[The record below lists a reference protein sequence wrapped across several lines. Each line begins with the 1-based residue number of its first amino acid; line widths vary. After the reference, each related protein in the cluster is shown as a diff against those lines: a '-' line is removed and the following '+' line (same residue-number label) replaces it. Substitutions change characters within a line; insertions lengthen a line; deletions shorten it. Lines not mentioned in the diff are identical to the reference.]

1 MQRVEQGMG
10 EEIMSF
16 QLNDLVTIQRGG
28 IDGFAQV
35 NLSGIVGRVCSTH
48 ANALPGMVSVW
59 VDWSKTRYA
68 DIEGLPNVINNFPA
82 DLKPVASKEVG
93 LRIV

>member
-1 MQRVEQGMG
+1 MNT
-10 EEIMSF
+10 F

-35 NLSGIVGRVCSTH
+35 NLAGITGRVVSTH

-59 VDWSKTRYA
+59 VDWSKTRYSG
-68 DIEGLPNVINNFPA
+68 IEGLPNVINNFPA
-82 DLKPVASKEVG
+82 DLKPTTSKEVG
-93 LRIV
+93 LRAV